1 MRIVDLK
8 NPEKD
13 FEYPGDCGLCLGF
26 FDGVHLGHQALIRT
40 LIEKNRIHIPSFPV
54 GALCFTTPPKD
65 YFSDTPTPQI
75 TPLPDKLKKLRRAG
89 LQFAVLYDFP
99 EIKDMEAVDFI
110 KDVLIK
116 TLRCRI
122 LVCGYNYTFGK
133 DAKGT
138 PRDFVKYFCTQPN
151 RYFFEVP
158 EVRKDGQAVSS
169 TQIRLMLNAGHPEA
183 AARLLGT
190 AYSITGLVRDGRK
203 IGREMDAPTAN
214 LNFENG
220 YLVPKRGV
228 YITTARVGKKTY
240 AGISN
245 VGIRPTFEECGE
257 VNCETYLFG
266 FHGNLYNR
274 TITVSFLRFIR
285 PEKKFET
292 SDALREQI
300 QMDISSA
307 KKYFDGHW
315 F

>member
-8 NPEKD
+8 DPKKD

-26 FDGVHLGHQALIRT
+26 FDGVHLGHQALIHK
-40 LIEKNRIHIPSFPV
+40 LIEENEKRVPSLPL

-65 YFSDTPTPQI
+65 YFSPTPTPQI
-75 TPLPDKLKKLRRAG
+75 TPLPDKLEKLRRAG
-89 LQFAVLYDFP
+89 LRFAVLYDFP
-99 EIKDMEAVDFI
+99 EIRDLDAFDFVKDI
-110 KDVLIK
+110 LIK
-116 TLRCRI
+116 TLHCRL

-138 PRDFVKYFCTQPN
+138 PKELAEYFGSQPN
-151 RYFFEVP
+151 RAFFEVP
-158 EVRKDGQAVSS
+158 EVRKDGQAVSA
-169 TQIRLMLNAGHPEA
+169 TLIRMMLNVGHPEA

-190 AYSITGLVRDGRK
+190 AYSITGRVRDGRH
-203 IGREMDAPTAN
+203 IGRTMDTPTAN
-214 LNFENG
+214 LYFENG

-228 YITTARVGKKTY
+228 YITTTKVGNHTY

-245 VGIRPTFEECGE
+245 VGIRPTFECHDD

-266 FHGNLYNR
+266 YHGDLYNR
-274 TITVSFLRFIR
+274 IVTVSFIRYIR

-292 SDALREQI
+292 SAALREQI
-300 QMDISSA
+300 QMDINSA

-315 F
+315 Y